1 MRNDFFSR
9 LCSATA
15 MLVIFFAGD
24 LIAQIK
30 LPAMFSDN
38 MVLQQQ
44 MKIPVWGTAPAGS
57 KVTVQLQQQM
67 KTAKANAEGKW
78 RVQFDAMAAG
88 GPHRLTVMGSDTITF
103 NNVMIGEVWLCSGQS
118 NMEMPLVSTW
128 AKVDNFEQEVAEAN
142 FSNLRLFIV
151 KRAKSTKPLAEV
163 ESAGWK
169 VCDPASV
176 KDFSATAYFFGRHL
190 QQKLGVPVG
199 LMQSAWGGTVVEAW
213 TSGAALKT
221 MPDIADFVRALETTT
236 RDSIFDPKIFEAKLA
251 EWYRDLEAKDAAA
264 QGPRGWSSTAY
275 DDFAWPAMNLPQK
288 WEAAGLP
295 GFDGLLWYRKVIEV
309 PAAFAGAALTLELGP
324 IDDYDWTYFNGVQIG
339 ATPSYNAP
347 RRYTVPSEL
356 VRPGKNVIAIRVL
369 DTGGDGGLYGRAE
382 QLKLMKDSTTT
393 LALAGLWRYKAGLT
407 LQELPLPPSAPT
419 SPNRP
424 TVLYNAMI
432 APLVPY
438 ALRGAIW
445 YQGESNAGRAYQY
458 RELFPLLIKDWRKQW
473 QQGEFPFLFVQLANY
488 RAQNAEPVE
497 DDWAELREA
506 QAMTL
511 ALPNTGMAV
520 TIDIGDANDIHP
532 GNKQEVGNRLALNA
546 RALVYGEKIAY
557 SGPKYKAMKIEG
569 NRIRLSFE
577 HAAEGLMTKNG
588 EELRGFAVA
597 GADKKFVWA
606 NAKIEG
612 NTIVVSAAS
621 VAQPVA
627 VRYAWSINPACNLYN
642 NAGLPA
648 SPFRTDNWPEVT
660 RTAHANRSY

>member
-1 MRNDFFSR
+1 MQSEFTTR
-9 LCSATA
+9 LGQALALFMSLLASA
-15 MLVIFFAGD
+15 LE
-24 LIAQIK
+24 AQIK

-38 MVLQQQ
+38 MVLQQHS
-44 MKIPVWGTAPAGS
+44 KIPIWGTAPVGS

-67 KTAKANAEGKW
+67 KTTKTSAEGKW
-78 RVQFDAMAAG
+78 RVNLEAMPAG
-88 GPHRLTVMGSDTITF
+88 GPHRLVVSGADTITF

-128 AKVDNFEQEVAEAN
+128 AKVENFAAEVAAAN
-142 FSNLRLFIV
+142 FSNLRLFIA
-151 KRAKSTKPLAEV
+151 KRAKSTKPQTEV
-163 ESAGWK
+163 ASEGWK
-169 VCDPASV
+169 VCDPNSV

-213 TSGAALKT
+213 TSSASLKT
-221 MPDIADFVRALETTT
+221 IPDIAGFVRTLETTA

-251 EWYRDLEAKDAAA
+251 EWYRALEKKDATT
-264 QGPRGWSSTAY
+264 QGSRAWSSAEY
-275 DDFAWPAMNLPQK
+275 DDFAWQSMSLPQK
-288 WEAAGLP
+288 WERAGLP
-295 GFDGLLWYRKVIEV
+295 GFDGLLWYRKSFDV
-309 PAAFAGAALTLELGP
+309 PASFVGQALTLELGP
-324 IDDYDWTYFNGVQIG
+324 IDDYDWTFFNGTPIG

-347 RRYTVPSEL
+347 RRYQVPSEL
-356 VRPGKNVIAIRVL
+356 VRPGKNMIAIRVL
-369 DTGGDGGLYGRAE
+369 DTGGDGGLYGRPE
-382 QLKLMKDSTTT
+382 QLKLMKDSSAA
-393 LALAGLWRYKAGLT
+393 LALAGEWRYKAGLV

-424 TVLYNAMI
+424 MVLYNAMI
-432 APLVPY
+432 APLAPY

-473 QQGEFPFLFVQLANY
+473 QQGDFPFLFVQLANY
-488 RAQNAEPVE
+488 RGVNVEPVE

-506 QAMTL
+506 QTMTL
-511 ALPNTGMAV
+511 ALPNIGMAV
-520 TIDIGDANDIHP
+520 TIDLGDANDIHP

-546 RALVYGEKIAY
+546 RALVYGEKIVY
-557 SGPKYKAMKIEG
+557 SGPNYKAMKIEG
-569 NRIRLSFE
+569 NRIRLFFD
-577 HAAEGLMTKNG
+577 HAEDGLAAKHG
-588 EELRGFAVA
+588 EALKGFAIA

-612 NTIVVSAAS
+612 NAVIVSHAN

-642 NAGLPA
+642 QAGLPA

-660 RTAHANRSY
+660 RNAHVNRVY